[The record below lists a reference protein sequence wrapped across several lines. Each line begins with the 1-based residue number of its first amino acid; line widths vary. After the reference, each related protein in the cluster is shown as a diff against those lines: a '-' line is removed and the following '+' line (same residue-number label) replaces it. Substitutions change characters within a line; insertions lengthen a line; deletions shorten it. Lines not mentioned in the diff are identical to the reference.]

1 MKRSEM
7 ITSKDFILRGE
18 WDRPNYGDLT
28 PRYYYTIHAKKT
40 GVQIGGRYRSKR
52 DAYAYLGK
60 VIKVANKLKSGEWII
75 EGGKLKKASSAC
87 AGPDE
92 VLK

>member
-7 ITSKDFILRGE
+7 ITRKDFILRGE

-28 PRYYYTIHAKKT
+28 PRYYYTIHTVKT
-40 GVQIGGRYRSKR
+40 GDQIGGRYSSKR
-52 DAYAYLGK
+52 AAYAHLGK

-75 EGGKLKKASSAC
+75 EDGKLRKASSAC
-87 AGPDE
+87 ADR
-92 VLK
+92 

>member
-1 MKRSEM
+1 MRRSEM
-7 ITSKDFILRGE
+7 ITRKDFILCGE

-28 PRYYYTIHAKKT
+28 PRYYYTIHTKKT
-40 GVQIGGRYRSKR
+40 GDQIGGRYSSKR
-52 DAYAYLGK
+52 AAYAYLGK
-60 VIKVANKLKSGEWII
+60 CIKVANKLKSGEWII

-87 AGPDE
+87 ADPDE